1 MEVYLFISFWLM
13 MLAGLMAFHTVSTY
27 SIFRMK
33 IDHGISAYSAGF
45 GLYTGKVF
53 SEGLGMDKK

>member
-1 MEVYLFISFWLM
+1 M

-27 SIFRMK
+27 SICRMK

-45 GLYTGKVF
+45 GLYTGKAF
-53 SEGLGMDKK
+53 NEGFGLKEKP